1 MGKEN
6 LTGKNAVITG
16 GARGIGYAIAER
28 LLEEGVSVAICARRQ
43 ESVETALGKL
53 SGKGRVIGVA
63 ADVSSLTDVRRLVGE
78 TMRAFGGIDILV
90 NNAGIRTY
98 NPVDQLDPS
107 DWDRMLAVNLSGPY
121 YTTHEIVPIFKQR
134 GGGDIV
140 NVSSLSSLTAFAGGA
155 GYNASKAGLNGL
167 SDATLLDHRYDN
179 IRVTEVMPGSTNT
192 EFNGPGNGAE
202 WKIDPFDIADAV
214 VMALRI
220 PRTTTIS
227 RIDIKPT
234 QPPRKAQ

>member
-43 ESVETALGKL
+43 ESVDAALGKL
-53 SGKGRVIGVA
+53 AGKGRVIGIA

-78 TMRAFGGIDILV
+78 TTRAFGGIDILV

-98 NPVDQLDPS
+98 NPVDRLDPA

-121 YTTHEIVPIFKQR
+121 YTTHEIVPILKQR

-192 EFNGPGNGAE
+192 EFNGPASGAA
-202 WKIDPFDIADAV
+202 WKVDPFDIADAV

-234 QPPRKAQ
+234 QPARKA